1 MSSMTGSAS
10 PVGLGSARYLN
21 RELSTMSFNAR
32 VLAVAADKRRPLLER
47 AKFLAIYA
55 TNNDEFFQKRVGSLL
70 EQAKTGA
77 ETVSPDQI
85 PPADQLAAVRTYAQ
99 QLANEQSALFNDE
112 IAPGLAAGGLE
123 LCTWDEL
130 DEDELDYVTGYFE
143 AQVFPVLTPLAI
155 DPGHPFPHISSLSLN
170 LAVVLHDP
178 DRERRQLA
186 RVKVP
191 SLLERFVRLPSGTR
205 FIPIELVIANKLD
218 TLFPGIEVLE
228 WHQFR
233 VTRNADLAIR
243 EDEAEDLLET
253 IEDHLL
259 ERRFGRAV
267 RLERHPSMPEWLSDR
282 LLRELDLGAAA
293 TTVVDAPL
301 DMSALWELYGAGPQD
316 LRDPSWEPRVPARLA
331 QLDSAPDALFAEI
344 ARGDIFVQHP
354 YDSFDA
360 SVQRFIVDASRDPA
374 VLAIKV
380 SIYRTTEQE
389 SPIVEALI
397 RAAEA
402 EKQAVAMVEL
412 KARFDEEAN
421 ISRARR
427 LEDAG
432 VHVAY
437 GLIGLKTHSKIAL
450 VVREEDGVLRRYA
463 HIGTGNYNPST
474 AKIYEDV
481 GILTCDPSVGRD
493 LSHLFNSLT
502 GYSRHD
508 DYDTLLV
515 APRSLRP
522 RLTALVRREIEADDG
537 HIVAKVNNLVD
548 TELIDLFYDAS
559 EAGTPVDL
567 LVRSICSLRPGVP
580 GLSDTISVRSIVGD
594 FLEHSRIFRFGSA
607 ERGYDYLI
615 GSADLMP
622 RNLDRRIEAVLP
634 VTDEH
639 ARERLQEILDIGLA
653 DDQLAWQ
660 LDGTD
665 GTWHRVEE
673 HDGVHT
679 HDKLRELA
687 IERTR
692 G

>member
-1 MSSMTGSAS
+1 VSDSVPISAT
-10 PVGLGSARYLN
+10 GLGSTRYLN
-21 RELSTMSFNAR
+21 RELSTMAFNAR
-32 VLAVAADKRRPLLER
+32 VLDIAGDKRRPLLER
-47 AKFLAIYA
+47 AKFLAIFA

-85 PPADQLAAVRTYAQ
+85 PPAEQLAAVRTTAQ
-99 QLANEQSALFNDE
+99 ELADRQAALFNDE
-112 IAPGLAAGGLE
+112 IAPGLAASGLT
-123 LCTWDEL
+123 LCAWADLDDDEL
-130 DEDELDYVTGYFE
+130 AHVTQHFDDLI
-143 AQVFPVLTPLAI
+143 FPVLTPLAI

-170 LAVVLHDP
+170 LAVVLTDP
-178 DRERRQLA
+178 DRNRRQLA

-191 SLLERFVRLPSGTR
+191 SLLDRFVQLPSGDR
-205 FIPIELVIANKLD
+205 YVPVELVIANKLD
-218 TLFPGIEVLE
+218 TLFPGMEVQE
-228 WHQFR
+228 WHLFR

-259 ERRFGRAV
+259 ERRFGNAV
-267 RLERHPSMPEWLSDR
+267 RLEMHPTMPDWLTDR

-293 TTVVDAPL
+293 VSVVDAPL
-301 DMSALWELYGAGPQD
+301 DLSSMWELYSSGSDD
-316 LRDPSWEPRVPARLA
+316 LRDPAWEPQVPARLA
-331 QLDSAPDALFAEI
+331 TLDASPAAIFSEI
-344 ARGDIFVQHP
+344 RRGDIFVHHP

-360 SVQRFIVDASRDPA
+360 SVARFISDASKDPK

-389 SPIVEALI
+389 SPIVEALM
-397 RAAEA
+397 RAAET

-421 ISRARR
+421 IQRARR

-474 AKIYEDV
+474 AKIYEDIGV
-481 GILTCDPSVGRD
+481 LTCDEDVCRD
-493 LSHLFNSLT
+493 LSQLFNSLT

-508 DYDTLLV
+508 DYRKLLV

-522 RLTALVRREIEADDG
+522 RLTELIHREIEADDG
-537 HIVAKVNNLVD
+537 HIVVKVNNLVD
-548 TELIDLFYDAS
+548 TDIIDAFYDAS
-559 EAGTPVDL
+559 DSGTPVDL
-567 LVRSICSLRPGVP
+567 IVRSICSLRPGVP
-580 GLSDTISVRSIVGD
+580 RLSDTIRVRSIVGD
-594 FLEHSRIFRFGSA
+594 FLEHSRVFRFGSQ

-622 RNLDRRIEAVLP
+622 RNLDRRVEAVLP
-634 VTDEH
+634 VTDPE
-639 ARERLQEILDIGLA
+639 ARARLQQILDIELA
-653 DDQLAWQ
+653 DDQLAWT
-660 LDGTD
+660 LDGED
-665 GTWHRVEE
+665 GTWHHVVEGE
-673 HDGVHT
+673 GVHT
-679 HDKLRELA
+679 HELLRELA
-687 IERTR
+687 LERASR
-692 G
+692 

>member
-1 MSSMTGSAS
+1 MSESPPAS
-10 PVGLGSARYLN
+10 PSGLGSARYLN
-21 RELSTMSFNAR
+21 RELSGMSFNAR
-32 VLAVAADKRRPLLER
+32 VLAVAADKRRPVLER
-47 AKFLAIYA
+47 AKFLAIFA

-70 EQAKTGA
+70 EQARTGA
-77 ETVSPDQI
+77 ETASPDQI
-85 PPADQLAAVRTYAQ
+85 PPADQLAAVRAFAQ

-112 IAPGLAAGGLE
+112 IAPGLAAGGVE
-123 LCTWDEL
+123 LCSWDDL
-130 DEDELDYVTGYFE
+130 DDDEYAYVADHFD

-178 DRERRQLA
+178 GSSRRQLA

-191 SLLERFVRLPSGTR
+191 SLLDRFVRLPSGTR

-218 TLFPGIEVLE
+218 TLFPGMEVRE
-228 WHQFR
+228 WHLFR

-243 EDEAEDLLET
+243 ENEAEDLLET

-259 ERRFGRAV
+259 ERRFGNAV
-267 RLERHPSMPEWLSDR
+267 RLERHPSMPDWLSDR

-293 TTVVDAPL
+293 VALVDALL
-301 DMSALWELYGAGPQD
+301 DMSALWELYGAGPAE
-316 LRDPSWEPRVPARLA
+316 LRDPPWEPRVPDRLA
-331 QLDSAPDALFAEI
+331 QLDSSPDALFEEI
-344 ARGDIFVQHP
+344 ARGDILVHHP

-421 ISRARR
+421 IQRARH

-437 GLIGLKTHSKIAL
+437 GLIGLKTHSKVAL

-474 AKIYEDV
+474 AKIYEDIGV
-481 GILTCDPSVGRD
+481 LTCDPDIGSD
-493 LSHLFNSLT
+493 LSQLFNMLT

-508 DYDTLLV
+508 DYTKLLV

-522 RLTALVRREIEADDG
+522 RLAELVQREIEADDG
-537 HIVAKVNNLVD
+537 HIVVKVNNLVD
-548 TELIDLFYDAS
+548 TDLIDAFYDAS

-567 LVRSICSLRPGVP
+567 IVRSICSLRPGVP
-580 GLSDTISVRSIVGD
+580 GLSDNIRVRSVVGD
-594 FLEHSRIFRFGSA
+594 FLEHSRIFRFGSR

-622 RNLDRRIEAVLP
+622 RNLDRRVEAVLP
-634 VTDEH
+634 VTDEDAK
-639 ARERLQEILDIGLA
+639 ARIQQMLDVVLA
-653 DDQLAWQ
+653 DDQLAWE
-660 LDGTD
+660 LDGED
-665 GTWHRVEE
+665 GSWHRVEE
-673 HDGVHT
+673 RDGVHT
-679 HDKLRELA
+679 HERLRELA
-687 IERTR
+687 IERAR
-692 G
+692 H

>member
-1 MSSMTGSAS
+1 MTETSA
-10 PVGLGSARYLN
+10 VGLGSARYLN
-21 RELSTMSFNAR
+21 RELSTMAFNAR

-47 AKFLAIYA
+47 AKFLAIFA
-55 TNNDEFFQKRVGSLL
+55 TNNDEFFQKRVGGLI
-70 EQAKTGA
+70 EQASTGA
-77 ETVSPDQI
+77 DTVSPDQL
-85 PPADQLAAVRTYAQ
+85 PPSEQLAAVRTYAQ
-99 QLANEQSALFNDE
+99 ELADRQSALFNDE
-112 IAPGLAAGGLE
+112 IAPGLAAGGLQ
-123 LCTWDEL
+123 LCGWDDL
-130 DEDELDYVTGYFE
+130 DDDEHDYITGYFDD
-143 AQVFPVLTPLAI
+143 QVFPVLTPLAI

-170 LAVVLHDP
+170 LAVVLHEP
-178 DRERRQLA
+178 DRSRRQLA

-191 SLLERFVRLPSGTR
+191 SLLDRFVGLPGGAR
-205 FIPIELVIANKLD
+205 YVPIEIVIANKLE
-218 TLFPGIEVLE
+218 TLFPGMEVRE

-243 EDEAEDLLET
+243 ENEAEDLLET

-267 RLERHPSMPEWLSDR
+267 RLELHPSMPDWLLER
-282 LLRELDLGAAA
+282 LRRELDIDASAV
-293 TTVVDAPL
+293 TTVDAPL
-301 DMSALWELYGAGPQD
+301 DMSALWQLYGGGPAV
-316 LRDPSWEPRVPARLA
+316 LRDPSWEPQVPARLA
-331 QLDSAPDALFAEI
+331 QLDGRPGAIFSEI
-344 ARGDIFVQHP
+344 AEGDIFVHHP

-380 SIYRTTEQE
+380 SIYRTTEEE

-421 ISRARR
+421 IQRARR

-450 VVREEDGVLRRYA
+450 VIREEEGALRRYA

-474 AKIYEDV
+474 AKIYEDIGV
-481 GILTCDPSVGRD
+481 LTRDPDIGHD
-493 LSHLFNSLT
+493 LSQLFNTLT

-508 DYDTLLV
+508 AYRRLLV

-522 RLTALVRREIEADDG
+522 RMMELIEREIEADDG

-548 TELIDLFYDAS
+548 IDMIDAFYDAS

-567 LVRSICSLRPGVP
+567 IVRSICCLRPGVRD
-580 GLSDTISVRSIVGD
+580 LSEHIRVRSIVGD
-594 FLEHSRIFRFGSA
+594 FLEHSRIFRFGSP
-607 ERGYDYLI
+607 ERGCDYLI

-622 RNLDRRIEAVLP
+622 RNLDRRVEAVLP
-634 VTDEH
+634 VTDED
-639 ARERLQEILDIGLA
+639 ACARLQQILDVEFA
-653 DDQLAWQ
+653 DDRLAWE
-660 LDGTD
+660 LDGDD
-665 GTWHRVEE
+665 GSWHRVEE
-673 HDGVHT
+673 GDGVHT
-679 HDKLRELA
+679 HERLRHLA
-687 IERTR
+687 IERADA
-692 G
+692 

>member
-1 MSSMTGSAS
+1 MPES
-10 PVGLGSARYLN
+10 PPTVPAGLGSARYLN
-21 RELSTMSFNAR
+21 RELSTMAFNAR

-47 AKFLAIYA
+47 AKFLAIFG

-70 EQAKTGA
+70 EQAKVGA

-85 PPADQLAAVRTYAQ
+85 PPAEQLGAVREYAQ
-99 QLANEQSALFNDE
+99 QLADEQSALFNDE
-112 IAPGLAAGGLE
+112 IAPGLAAAGVE
-123 LCTWDEL
+123 LCGWEDL
-130 DEDELDYVTGYFE
+130 DEDEHDYIADYFD

-170 LAVVLHDP
+170 LAVVLRDP
-178 DRERRQLA
+178 GGPRRQLA

-191 SLLERFVRLPSGTR
+191 SLLDRFVRLPSGTR
-205 FIPIELVIANKLD
+205 FIAIELVIANKLD
-218 TLFPGIEVLE
+218 TLFPGMEVEE
-228 WHQFR
+228 WHLFR

-259 ERRFGRAV
+259 ERRFGNAV
-267 RLERHPSMPEWLSDR
+267 RLERHPSMPDWLSDR
-282 LLRELDLGAAA
+282 LLRELELGAAA
-293 TTVVDAPL
+293 VTLINAPL
-301 DMSALWELYGAGPQD
+301 DMSALWELYGAGPED
-316 LRDPSWEPRVPARLA
+316 LRDPSWEPQVPARLA
-331 QLDSAPDALFAEI
+331 RLDSAPDALFAEI
-344 ARGDIFVQHP
+344 GRGDILVHHP

-421 ISRARR
+421 IQRARR

-437 GLIGLKTHSKIAL
+437 GLIGLKTHSKVAL
-450 VVREEDGVLRRYA
+450 VVREEQGVLRRYA

-474 AKIYEDV
+474 AKIYEDI
-481 GILTCDPSVGRD
+481 GILTCAPDVGRD
-493 LSHLFNSLT
+493 LSQLFNMLT

-508 DYDTLLV
+508 DYNTLLV

-522 RLTALVRREIEADDG
+522 RLAELVEREIEADDG
-537 HIVAKVNNLVD
+537 HIVIKVNNLVD
-548 TELIDLFYDAS
+548 IDLIDALYDAS
-559 EAGTPVDL
+559 DADTPVDL
-567 LVRSICSLRPGVP
+567 IVRSICSLRPGVP
-580 GLSDTISVRSIVGD
+580 GMSDTIRVRSIVGD
-594 FLEHSRIFRFGSA
+594 FLEHSRIFRFGSP

-622 RNLDRRIEAVLP
+622 RNLDRRVEAVLP
-634 VTDEH
+634 VADED
-639 ARERLQEILDIGLA
+639 ARARIQQILDIDLA
-653 DDQLAWQ
+653 DDQLAWE

-665 GTWHRVEE
+665 GSWHRVEE
-673 HDGVHT
+673 ETGVHT
-679 HDKLRELA
+679 HDRLRELA
-687 IERTR
+687 VERAER
-692 G
+692 

>member
-1 MSSMTGSAS
+1 MTQTS
-10 PVGLGSARYLN
+10 PPGLGSARYLN
-21 RELSTMSFNAR
+21 RELSNMAFNAR
-32 VLAVAADKRRPLLER
+32 VLAVATDKRRPLLER
-47 AKFLAIYA
+47 AKFLAIFG
-55 TNNDEFFQKRVGSLL
+55 TNNDEFFQKRVGSLR
-70 EQAKTGA
+70 EQATTGA

-85 PPADQLAAVRTYAQ
+85 PPAEQLQAVRSYAQ
-99 QLANEQSALFNDE
+99 QLADQQSALFTDE
-112 IAPGLAAGGLE
+112 IAPGLAAGGLALCEWRE
-123 LCTWDEL
+123 LDDDEL
-130 DEDELDYVTGYFE
+130 AYLATYFDD
-143 AQVFPVLTPLAI
+143 QVFPVLTPLAI

-178 DRERRQLA
+178 DRSRRQLA

-191 SLLERFVRLPSGTR
+191 SLLQRFVGLPGGDR
-205 FIPIELVIANKLD
+205 FVPIEVLIAHKLD
-218 TLFPGIEVLE
+218 TLFPGMEVRE

-243 EDEAEDLLET
+243 EDEAEDLLVT

-267 RLERHPSMPEWLSDR
+267 RLEVHLSMPEWLVER
-282 LLRELDLGAAA
+282 LQRELDLDAAA
-293 TTVVDAPL
+293 VTAIDGLL
-301 DMSALWELYGAGPQD
+301 DMSALWQLYGSGPSE

-331 QLDSAPDALFAEI
+331 RLDGRPGAIFAEI
-344 ARGDIFVQHP
+344 AEGDVFVHHP

-380 SIYRTTEQE
+380 SIYRTTDEE

-437 GLIGLKTHSKIAL
+437 GLIGLKTHSKVAL
-450 VVREEDGVLRRYA
+450 VVREEDGTLRRYA

-474 AKIYEDV
+474 AKIYEDIGV
-481 GILTCDPSVGRD
+481 LTCDSDVSHD
-493 LSHLFNSLT
+493 LSQLFNTLT

-508 DYDTLLV
+508 DYRKVLV
-515 APRSLRP
+515 APRSLRT
-522 RLTALVRREIEADDG
+522 RMAELIEREIEADDG
-537 HIVAKVNNLVD
+537 HIVVKVNNLVD
-548 TELIDLFYDAS
+548 IDMIDAFYDAS
-559 EAGTPVDL
+559 EQGTDVDL
-567 LVRSICSLRPGVP
+567 LVRSICCLRPGVK
-580 GLSDTISVRSIVGD
+580 GLSERIHVRSIVGD
-594 FLEHSRIFRFGSA
+594 FLEHSRVFRFGSA

-622 RNLDRRIEAVLP
+622 RNLDRRVEAVLP
-634 VTDEH
+634 VTD
-639 ARERLQEILDIGLA
+639 ADAMARLQQILDIAFA
-653 DDQLAWQ
+653 DDQLAWE
-660 LDGTD
+660 LDGDD
-665 GTWHRVEE
+665 GSWHKVTET
-673 HDGVHT
+673 DGVHT
-679 HDKLRELA
+679 HERLRALA
-687 IERTR
+687 IERATR
-692 G
+692 

>member
-1 MSSMTGSAS
+1 MTESPPAS
-10 PVGLGSARYLN
+10 PSGLGSARYLN

-32 VLAVAADKRRPLLER
+32 VLAVAADKRRPVLER
-47 AKFLAIYA
+47 AKFLAIFG

-85 PPADQLAAVRTYAQ
+85 SPAEQLGAVRSYAQ
-99 QLANEQSALFNDE
+99 QLAEEQSALFNDE
-112 IAPGLAAGGLE
+112 IAPGLAAGGVE
-123 LCTWDEL
+123 LCDWEDLDDDEHAYIT
-130 DEDELDYVTGYFE
+130 DHFD

-170 LAVVLHDP
+170 LAVVLDDP
-178 DRERRQLA
+178 GSSHRQLA

-191 SLLERFVRLPSGTR
+191 SLLDRFVRLPSGTR

-218 TLFPGIEVLE
+218 TLFPGMEVRE
-228 WHQFR
+228 WHLFR

-243 EDEAEDLLET
+243 ENEAEDLLET

-259 ERRFGRAV
+259 ERRFGNAV
-267 RLERHPSMPEWLSDR
+267 RLERHRSMPDWLSDR
-282 LLRELDLGAAA
+282 LLHELELGPTAV
-293 TTVVDAPL
+293 TLVDALL
-301 DMSALWELYGAGPQD
+301 DMSALWELYGAGPAE
-316 LRDPSWEPRVPARLA
+316 LRDPPWEPHVPARLA
-331 QLDSAPDALFAEI
+331 QLDSSPGAVFEEI
-344 ARGDIFVQHP
+344 ARGDILVHHP

-421 ISRARR
+421 IQRARR

-437 GLIGLKTHSKIAL
+437 GLIGLKTHSKVAL

-474 AKIYEDV
+474 AKIYEDLGV
-481 GILTCDPSVGRD
+481 LTCDPDIGRD
-493 LSHLFNSLT
+493 LSQLFNMLT

-508 DYDTLLV
+508 DYSTLLV

-522 RLTALVRREIEADDG
+522 RLTELVQREIEADDG
-537 HIVAKVNNLVD
+537 HIVVKVNNLVD
-548 TELIDLFYDAS
+548 TDLIDLFYDAS
-559 EAGTPVDL
+559 DSGTPVDL

-580 GLSDTISVRSIVGD
+580 ALSDTIRVRSIVGD
-594 FLEHSRIFRFGSA
+594 FLEHSRIFRFGSP

-622 RNLDRRIEAVLP
+622 RNLDRRVEAVLP
-634 VTDEH
+634 VTDED
-639 ARERLQEILDIGLA
+639 ARARLQQILDIELA
-653 DDQLAWQ
+653 DDQLAWE
-660 LDGTD
+660 LDGED
-665 GTWHRVEE
+665 GSWHRVEE
-673 HDGVHT
+673 TDDVHT
-679 HDKLRELA
+679 HARLRELA
-687 IERTR
+687 IERAR